1 MPGKKSAAKS
11 QKRSPLTK
19 KQALA
24 SVKAVGEMFAKRRE
38 VPAAW
43 KKGGKEWNRVLGHF
57 GASGS
62 QSRSK

>member
-1 MPGKKSAAKS
+1 
-11 QKRSPLTK
+11 
-19 KQALA
+19 
-24 SVKAVGEMFAKRRE
+24 MFAKRRE

-62 QSRSK
+62 HSRSR

>member
-1 MPGKKSAAKS
+1 MPVKKSAAKS

-24 SVKAVGEMFAKRRE
+24 AVKAVNEIFSKRRE

-43 KKGGKEWNRVLGHF
+43 KKGGKQWNRVLGHF
-57 GASGS
+57 GATGS